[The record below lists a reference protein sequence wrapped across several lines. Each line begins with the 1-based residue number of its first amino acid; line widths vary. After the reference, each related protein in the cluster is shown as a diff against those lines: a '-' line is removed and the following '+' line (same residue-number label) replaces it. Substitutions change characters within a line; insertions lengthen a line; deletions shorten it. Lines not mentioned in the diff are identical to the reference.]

1 MGKFIGRLEKNL
13 GFNKIF
19 ARDAELTKIIIEN
32 RVFFN
37 LTFDFTSS
45 VDFKVNPENKLDA
58 DRFFYVDYSNCDS
71 DIKDIIQSYFNAV
84 DSTAEMSTLNKA
96 NLSKMEFLI
105 YGKKIASKFK
115 LNLQAI
121 TPKYFIHSKSY
132 LKVLDSHIEYKH
144 EKDVLEFKDELS
156 IHIDEQAKKIYFR
169 HFSDLKKIHKK
180 FIKLYNVATPAEQ
193 TSFIDKVND
202 YDLFLIDQSKLK
214 LQPTNLKKLKYV
226 LDNEMLSEVF
236 KKPNKVKKYIKKFKS
251 NLELTKTDGKFIIT
265 NNKEFTS
272 LMKVINENYY
282 EGEITGKKRESNST
296 EVLGS

>member
-1 MGKFIGRLEKNL
+1 MGKFIGRLENNL

-19 ARDAELTKIIIEN
+19 ERDAELTKIIREN
-32 RVFFN
+32 KVFFN
-37 LTFDFTSS
+37 LSFDFSNS

-58 DRFFYVDYSNCDS
+58 DRFFYVDYSSCDT
-71 DIKDIIQSYFNAV
+71 DVKDIIQSYYDAV
-84 DSTAEMSTLNKA
+84 NSTAEMSTLSKP

-105 YGKKIASKFK
+105 YGKKVASKFK

-132 LKVLDSHIEYKH
+132 LKVFDGHIEYKH

-156 IHIDEQAKKIYFR
+156 IHIDEQGKKIYFR

-180 FIKLYNVATPAEQ
+180 FIKLYNVATPTEQ
-193 TSFIDKVND
+193 TDFIDKVND
-202 YDLFLIDQSKLK
+202 YDLFSIDSTMLK
-214 LQPTNLKKLKYV
+214 LQPTNLKKLKYA
-226 LDNEMLSEVF
+226 LDHEMLSEVF

-251 NLELTKTDGKFIIT
+251 NLDLIKTGGKFIIT